1 MFPVSRISHQAHQKL
16 MEVHIYLVIFNG
28 LILLVFS
35 MGISDLSL
43 WCLKAHISPATYS
56 SN

>member
-43 WCLKAHISPATYS
+43 WCLKAHISPATCS